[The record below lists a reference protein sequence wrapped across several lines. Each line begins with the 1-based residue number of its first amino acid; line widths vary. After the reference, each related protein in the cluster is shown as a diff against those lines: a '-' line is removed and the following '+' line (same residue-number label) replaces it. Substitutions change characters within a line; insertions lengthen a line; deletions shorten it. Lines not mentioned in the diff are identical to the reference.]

1 MTPRPAL
8 PLLLVCALAAPGRA
22 QEPPADSPAEPSAE
36 APLVSRTARADQVM
50 GSELTIE
57 VIGRDPATLDR
68 VLDECVAEFRRVED
82 LLTDWR
88 PSPLTALNEAA
99 GAGPQPVPAELL
111 DVLEVALAWG
121 ERTGGAFDVT
131 FAGVGRLWD
140 FKRRPPVVPPPEA
153 IAAGLELV
161 GWQKVRLDRAAGT
174 VDLPR
179 GMRIGLGG
187 IGQGWAVDRAMSI
200 ILRAGIRDAIVN
212 CSGDV
217 KALGKKDG
225 RPWQLAIKHPRD
237 RERALAVIPVSNACV
252 VTSGDY
258 ERCFE
263 LDGVRYHHII
273 DPRTG
278 YPSRGCMSAT
288 VVGPAAADCD
298 ALATGLCV
306 LGPVDGLALVE
317 RLPRIECVLVD
328 MEGNVHVSTGLRRPA
343 KD

>member
-1 MTPRPAL
+1 MSRRA
-8 PLLLVCALAAPGRA
+8 PLLALLCALSVTALA
-22 QEPPADSPAEPSAE
+22 QEPA
-36 APLVSRTARADQVM
+36 APPVVSRTRQVDRVM

-57 VIGRDPATLDR
+57 VIGPEPEALER
-68 VLDECVAEFRRVED
+68 VLDECVAEFRRLED
-82 LLTDWR
+82 ELTDWR
-88 PSPLTALNEAA
+88 PSPLTSLNDAA
-99 GAGPQPVPAELL
+99 GEGPRPVPPDLL
-111 DVLEVALAWG
+111 GVLEVGLTWG

-140 FKRRPPVVPPPEA
+140 FKRQPPLVPSPEA
-153 IAAGLELV
+153 IAEGLKLV
-161 GWQKVRLDRAAGT
+161 GYQKVRLDRAAGT

-187 IGQGWAVDRAMSI
+187 IAQGWAVDRAMSI
-200 ILRAGIRDAIVN
+200 ILRSGIRDAIVN

-225 RPWQLAIKHPRD
+225 HPWQIAIKHPRD

-258 ERCFE
+258 ERGFE

-273 DPRTG
+273 DCRTG

-288 VVGPAAADCD
+288 VVGPVAADCD
-298 ALATGLCV
+298 ALATALCV
-306 LGPVDGLALVE
+306 LGPTEGLTLVE
-317 RLPRIECVLVD
+317 RLPRFECLLVD
-328 MEGNVHVSTGLRRPA
+328 MDGQVHVSTGLKGR
-343 KD
+343 